1 MTGPAYVAQA
11 DNFVFK
17 GFPYSMWKADDTLVT
32 NKSRKRIRVHK
43 SGLVQY
49 RKDGGLWAN
58 SLLRKDE
65 WEELDE
71 AVVEAAGPRTERI
84 MQLPQRSLGGI
95 GTLISQWNRSTQMS
109 PARVSIS
116 GRGTGERDRVEYLL
130 SSVPV
135 PVIWKE
141 FEIGLRELEASRR
154 LGDGLDV
161 TGAYEASRVV
171 AEKEVS
177 MYYLGE
183 TSVNLNG
190 NSIPGITT
198 EANVNTGTADGDF
211 GDISFIHSTLIGMI
225 QDAHAD
231 FYFGP
236 YVVEVATAQY
246 LEMLARYSDGSGMN
260 ALQSVL
266 EIPDIEAVYPSDQMT
281 AGTLALV
288 QNTPNVADWAE
299 AMPITLVEWETGD
312 GMTLEFRVMA
322 IATPRVKSDAEGRSG
337 IVYYTGA

>member
-1 MTGPAYVAQA
+1 MPGPAHLAEA
-11 DNFVFK
+11 RNFVFK
-17 GFPYSMWKADDTLVT
+17 GFPYHIWKEDDTLVT

-49 RKDGGLWAN
+49 RRADGLWVN
-58 SLLRKDE
+58 SQLRKDE

-71 AVVEAAGPRTERI
+71 TVVGAAGPRTERI
-84 MQLPQRSLGGI
+84 MQLPQKSLGGI

-109 PARVSIS
+109 AAKVSIS
-116 GRGTGERDRVEYLL
+116 GRNTGERDRVEYLL

-141 FEIGLRELEASRR
+141 FEIGLRELVASRNG
-154 LGDGLDV
+154 GDGLDV
-161 TGAYEASRVV
+161 TGAYEATRVV
-171 AEKEVS
+171 AEKEVE

-183 TSVNLNG
+183 TTVNLNG

-211 GDISFIHSTLIGMI
+211 GTISNIHPTVIGAI
-225 QDAHAD
+225 QDAHTD

-236 YVVEVATAQY
+236 YVIEIATTQY
-246 LEMLARYSDGSGMN
+246 LEMLARYSDGSGQN

-288 QNTPNVADWAE
+288 QNTPNVIDWAE
-299 AMPITLVEWETGD
+299 AMPITLVEWESGD
-312 GMTLEFRVMA
+312 GMTLEFRVMG